1 MFDTKKNWIIY
12 KCVVLYACN
21 PFQKFMKKSIKYLFI
36 VGIAVDVA
44 ITVFL
49 FVISIIMLVLVG
61 KYTVQHAT
69 EHASGLILYLLNN
82 TSVYFWGF
90 VFPLFVLLAG
100 NIVGLVF
107 YVKKTS
113 AKENAPTKLDDLS
126 DEQKEA
132 LRQELL
138 KDLLKDSENSAK
150 NNKEE

>member
-1 MFDTKKNWIIY
+1 
-12 KCVVLYACN
+12 
-21 PFQKFMKKSIKYLFI
+21 MKKITKTVIILG
-36 VGIAVDVA
+36 VLADVA
-44 ITVFL
+44 ITLFF

-61 KYTVQHAT
+61 KYGAKYAPN
-69 EHASGLILYLLNN
+69 HASGLILYLLNN

-90 VFPLFVLLAG
+90 VFPLFVLLAA

-126 DEQKEA
+126 EEQKEA

-138 KDLLKDSENSAK
+138 KDLMKDTQ